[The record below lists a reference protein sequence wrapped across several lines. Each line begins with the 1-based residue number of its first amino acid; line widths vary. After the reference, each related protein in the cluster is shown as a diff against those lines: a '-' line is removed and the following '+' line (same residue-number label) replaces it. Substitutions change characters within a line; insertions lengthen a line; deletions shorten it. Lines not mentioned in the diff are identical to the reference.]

1 MLAGSLDDM
10 KSDVRIDGK
19 AYEAYSDLISM
30 MGRKSLFFKKKIC
43 CRLFIYNIFF
53 LSIYFFSF
61 GRSGRGRE
69 KRERGKR
76 KRKFGEETIV

>member
-30 MGRKSLFFKKKIC
+30 MGRKSLFFKKKYAADFLYI
-43 CRLFIYNIFF
+43 IFF
-53 LSIYFFSF
+53 FIDLFFLF
-61 GRSGRGRE
+61 WQ
-69 KRERGKR
+69 ERARTGKA
-76 KRKFGEETIV
+76 